1 MYQLYLVIASVG
13 LTLAVVAVL
22 AGAAKVHN
30 HEQRIARLEQRAN
43 PASKHDWKYLER
55 QDIGE
60 ATLVDY
66 ARIRSE
72 LKVAQDWLEYATR
85 RARHVASGGSPDDPP
100 TKWQNGA

>member
-43 PASKHDWKYLER
+43 PASKHDLRHLER

-60 ATLVDY
+60 ATLFDLAH
-66 ARIRSE
+66 AREQVE
-72 LKVAQDWLEYATR
+72 LLTGWIDYATR
-85 RARHVASGGSPDDPP
+85 RARHVASGCSPDDPP
-100 TKWQNGA
+100 TKWSNGA